1 MPEITLPPVAKKID
15 AALADIDTQIDWL
28 YYLSP
33 LNNDRMWQDFKNSH
47 YTETPQL
54 CYPDIPPHYAALMN
68 QLRALPIDDIEDA
81 ALHAL
86 FFEKQMELE
95 LQVDLV
101 QMRNT
106 PGFIPISVELFG
118 DAEPSLLTAAKTI
131 LKTVPQVRGPAD
143 DADCEQIV
151 LASQQ
156 ELDAYRQQVPDLS
169 SQVDVLDDLNSM
181 MMVHHGHLKIA
192 KSVRLPQARIY
203 PLVAHEVGTHIV
215 TRYNGFC
222 QPIKLLEFGLAH
234 YDPLQEGL
242 GTLSEYLAGYL
253 PPRRLRIIAAR
264 VIATDL
270 ALRSND
276 ITQIFSQLYEE
287 YCLQPN
293 DAFDIAVRACRGGG
307 LTKDSVYLRGLRE
320 LLAYL
325 ADDGDFE
332 FLFLGKFA
340 MGQRITIQSL
350 LDRNWLVPPRLLPR
364 HLTDDAAKHRLQQV
378 RSLSLEQLFQQEPET

>member
-1 MPEITLPPVAKKID
+1 MSEITLPPVARKVD
-15 AALADIDTQIDWL
+15 AALAEIDAKIDWL

-33 LNNDRMWQDFKNSH
+33 LGNDQMWQEFKDSH
-47 YTETPQL
+47 FTQTPKL
-54 CYPDIPPHYAALMN
+54 SYPAIPSDYASLM
-68 QLRALPIDDIEDA
+68 QKLRDLPIDDIEDD
-81 ALHAL
+81 ALHVL

-95 LQVDLV
+95 LQVELV

-106 PGFIPISVELFG
+106 PGFKPISVELFG
-118 DAEPSLLTAAKTI
+118 EAEPSLLRLARNI
-131 LKTVPQVRGPAD
+131 LRTVPRVSGPAD
-143 DADCEQIV
+143 DADCEQV
-151 LASQQ
+151 VKASEQ
-156 ELDAYRQQVPDLS
+156 ELAAYRKQVPDLY

-192 KSVRLPQARIY
+192 KSVKLPNERIY

-215 TRYNGFC
+215 TRYNGYC

-264 VIATDL
+264 VVATDL
-270 ALRSND
+270 ALQGKD
-276 ITQIFSQLYEE
+276 ITQIFSQLHEE
-287 YCLQPN
+287 YGLQPV

-320 LLAYL
+320 LMAYL

-340 MGQRITIQSL
+340 MGQRTTIQSL
-350 LDRNWLVPPRLLPR
+350 LDRNWLVRPRLLPR
-364 HLTDDAAKHRLQQV
+364 HLTDEGAIKRLKRV
-378 RSLSLEQLFQQEPET
+378 RNLNLEQLFQEEPE